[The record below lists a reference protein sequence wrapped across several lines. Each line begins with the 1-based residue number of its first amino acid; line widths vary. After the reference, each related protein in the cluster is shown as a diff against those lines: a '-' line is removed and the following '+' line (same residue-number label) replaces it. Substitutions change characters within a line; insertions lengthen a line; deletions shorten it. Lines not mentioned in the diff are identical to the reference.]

1 MASRFTLLTEA
12 AASPKVAKEAKT
24 ATDYATAILYLAPHL
39 AAGRGNVCSSASP
52 ECIAACLGLYSG
64 RADIIKKGETTNTVR
79 EAREWRTRQ
88 FFDIGA
94 EAFTTLLSLDIAR
107 HRQWC
112 DERAKLPAIRPNG
125 ASDLKWERIAP
136 AMFDRFGD
144 VMFYDYTK
152 HPVASRP
159 NIPANYHLTQSYS
172 GRNAA
177 DCVDA
182 LNIGRNVAVV
192 FRVRPNAPLP
202 PSLRIGGADVPVI
215 DGDVTDQRFRD
226 PAGVIVGLR
235 AKGRLRKEPSIFTV
249 DPSEPVITL

>member
-1 MASRFTLLTEA
+1 MPTFQLLTEA
-12 AASPKVAKEAKT
+12 AAAPKIAKEAKT
-24 ATDYATAILYLAPHL
+24 STEYATAILYLAPHL
-39 AAGRGNVCSSASP
+39 SAGRGNVCASASI
-52 ECIAACLGLYSG
+52 ECIDACLGLFSG
-64 RADIIKKGETTNTVR
+64 RADIIKKGEDTNAVR
-79 EAREWRTRQ
+79 EARKWRTRQ
-88 FFDIGA
+88 FFDLGA
-94 EAFTTLLSLDIAR
+94 DAFTTLLSEDIAK

-112 DERAKLPAIRPNG
+112 DARAKLSAVRLNG

-136 AMFDRFGD
+136 EMFDRFSD
-144 VMFYDYTK
+144 TIMYDYTK

-159 NIPANYHLTQSYS
+159 NLPRNYHLTQSYS

-192 FRVRPNAPLP
+192 FRVRPAAPLP
-202 PSLRIGGADVPVI
+202 PFLRIGRTDVPVI

-226 PAGVIVGLR
+226 PVGVIVGLR

-249 DPSEPVITL
+249 DPTNPVITL